1 MTWQWQGNTYQTR
14 AALEEAKR
22 RHYEAVS
29 AGYRARRPAKQ
40 PEGQDVHREP
50 AVVAR
55 RGQPQAP
62 DGAEREAV
70 VPSQPAPEVT
80 PPRWAEPV
88 KPEEP
93 DDLTRIRN
101 VGKGIQ
107 LRLNRGG
114 VCTFAQLARL
124 TAARNLRISP
134 ASVSSRSGADG
145 ISSRRRSWRRKPDRV
160 SERRRVQRGG

>member
-1 MTWQWQGNTYQTR
+1 MTWQWQGKTYETR
-14 AALEEAKR
+14 AALDEAKR

-70 VPSQPAPEVT
+70 VAPKPAPEVT
-80 PPRWAEPV
+80 PPRSAVLV

-114 VCTFAQLARL
+114 VCTFEQLARL
-124 TAARNLRISP
+124 TPDEFEDLTGVSVELVRRGRHIEQAREL
-134 ASVSSRSGADG
+134 AKEARSG
-145 ISSRRRSWRRKPDRV
+145 
-160 SERRRVQRGG
+160 E